1 MKLNSLSELLEP
13 NRPSDDTPAEVEITR
28 EARKPELDPTLGI
41 PVTVA
46 RGGEPRHRLV
56 TLGDSLTQGF
66 QSLAVSNTHLS
77 WPHMVAWELGWAEHF
92 RYPMYWGEGGM
103 PLNIE
108 LIVRTLE
115 RRFGPKLDGAW
126 EKARAAGEVL
136 GLVRRISEHWKREW
150 DRDIPL
156 STNHNLAV
164 WGWDLRDVLERT
176 AATCSADVARCPD
189 DYFDTANARSGYRVL
204 AGARDGAR
212 ALTALQAARQLSEDG
227 RDEAGNGIETLVVML
242 GSNNSLR
249 SVVNLRVVWSGE
261 GFDDL
266 NAKQRYTVWRPS
278 HFRVELERVL
288 SFVETIR
295 ARHVILSTVPH
306 VTIPPIS
313 RGISRKPGKVTPG
326 SRYFEYYTRPWISPD
341 EFDPHQDRCIT
352 AAQARAV
359 DSAIDQYNRELTHI
373 VRLKRR
379 AGQDYYLFDLAGLLD
394 RLAHR
399 RYLNDA
405 AALPSW
411 WQEVGGEYELPAE
424 LAAVR
429 PKLSS
434 HLFQAGANG
443 REQGGL
449 FSLDHVHPTT
459 VGYGIIAQEI
469 MGVMQ
474 RAGVVFRHSNGVER
488 PGSVQIDFTRLLRL
502 DSLLASPPQS
512 LNNNAMLCA
521 EIDRCVDG
529 LFDRFGVQ
537 APRF

>member
-1 MKLNSLSELLEP
+1 MTLNSISELLEP
-13 NRPSDDTPAEVEITR
+13 NRLRDDTPADVKITA
-28 EARKPELDPTLGI
+28 EARKPELDPTLGVPV
-41 PVTVA
+41 PVT
-46 RGGEPRHRLV
+46 RDGEPRHRLV

-66 QSLAVSNTHLS
+66 QSFAVSNTHLS
-77 WPHMVAWELGWAEHF
+77 WPNLVAWELGWAENF

-115 RRFGPKLDGAW
+115 RRFGPKLDNAW

-150 DRDIPL
+150 NQDIPL

-164 WGWDLRDVLERT
+164 WGWDMRDVLERT
-176 AATCSADVARCPD
+176 AATCSSEVARAPD
-189 DYFDTANARSGYRVL
+189 NYFETANARSGYRVL
-204 AGARDGAR
+204 AGAREGDR
-212 ALTALQAARQLSEDG
+212 ALTALQAAQQLSEDG
-227 RDEAGNGIETLVVML
+227 RDAAGNGIETLVVML

-249 SVVNLRVVWSGE
+249 TVANLRVIWSGP

-266 NAKQRYTVWRPS
+266 NVKQRYTAWRPD
-278 HFRVELERVL
+278 HFRIELERFL
-288 SFVETIR
+288 SALEKVR
-295 ARHVILSTVPH
+295 ARHVILATVPH

-313 RGISRKPGKVTPG
+313 RGISLSSGKVTPR
-326 SRYFEYYTRPWISPD
+326 SRYFEYYTRPWISALN
-341 EFDPHQDRCIT
+341 FDPRNDRCIT

-359 DSAIDQYNRELTHI
+359 DSAIDQYNYEITNI
-373 VRLKRR
+373 VRLKRL

-399 RYLNDA
+399 RYLDDP

-411 WQEVGGEYELPAE
+411 WAEVGGEYQLPAE

-434 HLFQAGANG
+434 ELFQAGSNG
-443 REQGGL
+443 REKGGL
-449 FSLDHVHPTT
+449 FSLDHIHPTT

-469 MGVMQ
+469 IRVMQ

-488 PGSVQIDFTRLLRL
+488 PEPVELDFTRLLRL

-512 LNNNAMLCA
+512 LNNDA
-521 EIDRCVDG
+521 ELFAAIDRCVDG
-529 LFDRFGVQ
+529 LLDRIGVQ
-537 APRF
+537 VPAF